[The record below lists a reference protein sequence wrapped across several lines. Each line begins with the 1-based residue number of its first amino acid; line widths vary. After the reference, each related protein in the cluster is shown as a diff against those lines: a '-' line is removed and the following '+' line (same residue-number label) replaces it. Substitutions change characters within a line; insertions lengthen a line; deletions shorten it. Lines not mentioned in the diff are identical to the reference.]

1 MLLNKEIAIMILMPS
16 EIYENMLNNQDLKT
30 IILDQAAKRA
40 DALIEREIF
49 KEVDGLRH
57 NSFIVVITGIRRCGK
72 SSVLQMVRN
81 QAKDQDFFLSF
92 DDDRLAAFVVDDF
105 QRLLECFIELYGPQ
119 QSFYLDE
126 IQLIPGWER
135 FVRRLHD
142 AQYKIYITGSNA
154 TLFSK
159 ELGTR
164 LTGRYVEVEMYPF
177 SFREFVLLKNSKPL
191 NKNMTTNEI
200 AQAKQLFSQFIREG
214 GLPEYLKYQLS
225 GYLHTLFENILY
237 KDIITR
243 YNLPSERVIKQ
254 LANYLASN
262 IAKDTSYSGLAKI
275 LNSNAATISD
285 YCQYFEKSY
294 LFFSI
299 NRFSPSLK
307 NQMGY
312 HKKTYSIDTALAQ
325 TIGFRMS
332 EDAGRMLENVVYL
345 ELKRHRHEIYFYR
358 EKKECDFIVKTNN
371 EITMAIQVTMSLN
384 NPETKARELAGL
396 LEAMQQYKINE
407 GLILTDDE
415 ADEREHKINS
425 ASYKIHVKPVW
436 RWLIENNRIE

>member
-1 MLLNKEIAIMILMPS
+1 
-16 EIYENMLNNQDLKT
+16 MLNNQELKQ
-30 IILDQAAKRA
+30 IILDQADRQSDSFIA
-40 DALIEREIF
+40 REIF
-49 KEVDGLRH
+49 QEVDALRH
-57 NSFIVVITGIRRCGK
+57 NTFIVVITGIRRCGK
-72 SSVLQMVRN
+72 SSLLHMIRN
-81 QAKDQDFFLSF
+81 QASDSDFFISF
-92 DDDRLAAFVVDDF
+92 DDDRLAAFTLDDF
-105 QRLLECFIELYGPQ
+105 QRLLECFVELYGPQ
-119 QSFYLDE
+119 KSFYLDE

-164 LTGRYVEVEMYPF
+164 LTGRYIEVEMYPF
-177 SFREFVLLKNSKPL
+177 SFREFVLLKNSKLP
-191 NKNMTTNEI
+191 KKDMTTNEV
-200 AQAKQLFSQFIREG
+200 AQIKQLFSSYIREG

-237 KDIITR
+237 KDIIAR
-243 YNLPSERVIKQ
+243 YNLSSERVIKQ

-262 IAKDTSYSGLAKI
+262 IAKDTSYNALAKI
-275 LNSNAATISD
+275 FDSNAATISD

-294 LFFSI
+294 LFFSV

-307 NQMGY
+307 GQLGY

-332 EDAGRMLENVVYL
+332 EDVGRMLENIVFL
-345 ELKRHRHEIYFYR
+345 ELKRHRNEIYFYR

-371 EITMAIQVTMSLN
+371 QISMAIQVTISLK
-384 NPETKARELAGL
+384 NPDTKEREVKGM
-396 LEAMQQYKINE
+396 LEEMQQYSLKE
-407 GLILTDDE
+407 GLILTDD
-415 ADEREHKINS
+415 
-425 ASYKIHVKPVW
+425 
-436 RWLIENNRIE
+436 